1 MKGTL
6 TKRSKDSWTI
16 RVDLGRKAN
25 GKRNQISKSIKGTKK
40 DAEAALNEMLHS
52 YNKGTY
58 IEPSKETVSQ
68 YLDSWLEIISH
79 SVRGTT
85 LERYKS
91 ICEFYIKP
99 LIGGVIISKL
109 RPRQLTDMYN
119 TLLTEGR
126 PDGGKLSGRTVLH
139 AHRVLHT
146 AFTNAVKE
154 GTLAINPCDGATAPS
169 VEKTERLTFT
179 AEETLEV
186 LDKASGTRLHLPIL
200 IAVTMGLRRGEFLG
214 LRWTDID
221 FNKKELTVSRSASF
235 VENKVVYGEPKTKK
249 SKRKL
254 AIPSIAINAL
264 KAYRAEQAKLYLQL
278 GRSLDNDQPIM
289 SGLGGYNKPNQL
301 TVSYAAFI
309 RLNKFKHVTYH
320 DLRHTYATLLLEQ
333 NIHPKVM
340 SDLLGHS
347 TIALT
352 MDTYSHVM
360 PAMQQEAANKVD
372 DILSTKN

>member
-1 MKGTL
+1 MKGHIHSR
-6 TKRSKDSWTI
+6 TKGSHRI
-16 RVDLGRKAN
+16 VVDLGRKPDGN
-25 GKRNQISKSIKGTKK
+25 RNQQTKTIKGTKK
-40 DAEAALNEMLHS
+40 QAQEVLAEMLSS

-68 YLDSWLEIISH
+68 YLDSWLDTIAH

-91 ICEFYIKP
+91 ICDFYIKP
-99 LIGGVIISKL
+99 LIGSVNISQLKA
-109 RPRQLTDMYN
+109 RQINKMYT

-126 PDGGKLSGRTVLH
+126 PDGGKLSARTVLH

-154 GTLAINPCDGATAPS
+154 GVLLVNPCTGATAPS

-186 LDKASGTRLHLPIL
+186 LDKASGTRLFLPIL

-221 FNKKELTVSRSASF
+221 FDKKELTVRQSAS
-235 VENKVVYGEPKTKK
+235 EIDKKVIYGEPKTKK
-249 SKRKL
+249 SMRRL
-254 AIPSIAINAL
+254 AIPTIALDAL
-264 KAYRAEQAKLYLQL
+264 KAYRAEQAKICLQL
-278 GRSLDNDQPIM
+278 GNSINNDKPIM
-289 SGLGGYNKPNQL
+289 SGLGGFSKPNQL

-309 RLNKFKHVTYH
+309 KQHKFKRVTYH

-333 NIHPKVM
+333 NIHPKIM
-340 SDLLGHS
+340 SELLGHS

-360 PAMQQEAANKVD
+360 PGMQQEAANKVD
-372 DILSTKN
+372 QIFKQ